1 MMGTQVRID
10 RRELDAILCHAFGER
25 RHGVT
30 SNQQQV
36 GSGQINDTRLLEWP
50 DGTRRFLR
58 VAPSD
63 ATADAGPSWFTA
75 HGLRREAAV
84 IAAAN
89 ALARCLPVTTA
100 YDFDR
105 TVIDRDWVIQDAM
118 RGASLSDVDRDL
130 DPEARDDVW
139 AQVGA
144 LTRRLHDVRGPQF
157 GPPACGPRFDR
168 WSELIAW
175 DVEGLLVDAETFRYD
190 PTPFRRLA
198 QVVTTHRA
206 LLDEVRTPALIH
218 SDLCRPH
225 IFVEPVD
232 GRWRLVGT
240 IDLEFGRFADPLS
253 EHLITGFEWDNAPR
267 EMRPAFMRTYL
278 PGGETA
284 GDRRRIAIY
293 VALSLAWFVPLLA
306 MQHEPV
312 DDLIGDLERAVR
324 KIERE
329 DIEQPSSRCNS

>member
-1 MMGTQVRID
+1 MKGTQVRID
-10 RRELDAILCHAFGER
+10 RRELDAILRHAFGER
-25 RHGVT
+25 RHGVRAT
-30 SNQQQV
+30 RLEV

-50 DGTRRFLR
+50 DGARRFLR

-84 IAAAN
+84 VAAARD
-89 ALARCLPVTTA
+89 LADFLPATTTH
-100 YDFDR
+100 DFDR
-105 TVIDRDWVIQDAM
+105 TVIDRDWVIQEAM
-118 RGASLSDVDRDL
+118 PGVPLSEADRQFDPDVR
-130 DPEARDDVW
+130 EDVW
-139 AQVGA
+139 EQIGA
-144 LTRRLHDVRGPQF
+144 FTRRLHDVRGPRF
-157 GPPACGPRFDR
+157 GPPTCGPRFDR
-168 WSELIAW
+168 WSELLDW
-175 DVEGLLVDAETFRYD
+175 DVCGLIADAEKFRYD
-190 PTPFRRLA
+190 PTPFQRLA
-198 QVVTTHRA
+198 EVVSSHRA
-206 LLDEVRTPALIH
+206 LLDDVRTPALIH

-253 EHLITGFEWDNAPR
+253 EHLITGFEWDNTPR

-278 PGGETA
+278 PGEETE
-284 GDRRRIAIY
+284 GDRRRITIY

-312 DDLIGDLERAVR
+312 DDLMKNLERAVR
-324 KIERE
+324 EIERLDAE
-329 DIEQPSSRCNS
+329 